1 MAANF
6 NKVILMGNL
15 TRDPELRYTPKGTP
29 VVRIGLAVNRTWR
42 DESGQ
47 TVNDVL
53 FVDVSA
59 FGSQAEVINQYL
71 RKGNPLFLE
80 GRLKLDTW
88 EDKQTGQRNSRIT
101 VVMESFQFVGSR
113 QDNSSDQ
120 GSGGGYSGG
129 GGSYGQASYAP
140 HAQQQQSYGESRG
153 GSSAPY
159 QGGAP
164 RQSVPAPRTSPSNP
178 PPMDDASQDDD
189 VPF

>member
-1 MAANF
+1 MAANY

-29 VVRIGLAVNRTWR
+29 VVRFGLAVNRTWR

-47 TVNDVL
+47 SVSDVL
-53 FVDVSA
+53 FVDVDA

-88 EDKQTGQRNSRIT
+88 EDKQTGQRRNRIT
-101 VVMESFQFVGSR
+101 VVLEAFQFVGSR

-129 GGSYGQASYAP
+129 GSYGQGSYTP
-140 HAQQQQSYGESRG
+140 HAQQQQSYGEGRG

-164 RQSVPAPRTSPSNP
+164 RQLGAAPRSSSNNP
-178 PPMDDASQDDD
+178 PAMDDASQDDD

>member
-15 TRDPELRYTPKGTP
+15 TRDPELRYTPRGTP
-29 VVRIGLAVNRTWR
+29 VVRFGLAVNRTWR

-47 TVNDVL
+47 SVNDVL
-53 FVDVSA
+53 FVDVDA

-88 EDKQTGQRNSRIT
+88 EDKQTGQRRSRMS
-101 VVMESFQFVGSR
+101 VVLESFQFIGSR
-113 QDNSSDQ
+113 QDSSSDQ
-120 GSGGGYSGG
+120 GAGGGYSGG
-129 GGSYGQASYAP
+129 GGSYGLGSYTP
-140 HAQQQQSYGESRG
+140 HAQQQPYGEGRG

-164 RQSVPAPRTSPSNP
+164 RQSGGTPRTSPGNQ

-189 VPF
+189 DVPF

>member
-1 MAANF
+1 MANY

-29 VVRIGLAVNRTWR
+29 IVRFGLAVNRNWK
-42 DESGQ
+42 DENGQ
-47 TVNDVL
+47 PGGEVL
-53 FVDVSA
+53 FVDVDA

-88 EDKQTGQRNSRIT
+88 EDKQTGQRRSRMS
-101 VVMESFQFVGSR
+101 VVLEAFQFVGSR

-129 GGSYGQASYAP
+129 GSYGQGSYTP
-140 HAQQQQSYGESRG
+140 HTQQQSYGEDRG

-164 RQSVPAPRTSPSNP
+164 RQSGAAPRTPSNNP
-178 PPMDDASQDDD
+178 PAMDDASQDDD

>member
-1 MAANF
+1 MAANY

-29 VVRIGLAVNRTWR
+29 VVRFGLAVNRTWR

-47 TVNDVL
+47 SVSDVL
-53 FVDVSA
+53 FVDVDA

-88 EDKQTGQRNSRIT
+88 EDKQTGQRRSRMS
-101 VVMESFQFVGSR
+101 VVMEAFQFLASR

-129 GGSYGQASYAP
+129 GSYTP

-153 GSSAPY
+153 GNSAPY

-164 RQSVPAPRTSPSNP
+164 RQSGAAPRTSPSNP
-178 PPMDDASQDDD
+178 PSMDDASQDDD